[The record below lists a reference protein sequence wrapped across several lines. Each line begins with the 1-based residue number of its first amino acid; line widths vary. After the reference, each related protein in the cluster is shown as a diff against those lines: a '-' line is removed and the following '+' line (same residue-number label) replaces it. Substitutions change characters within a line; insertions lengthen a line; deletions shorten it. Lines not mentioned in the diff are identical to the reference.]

1 MSDKNEREVRRNC
14 LRQLLSGGKTEKR
27 EDQSRPPARTGVNMG
42 ELCKKLEVR
51 LKEK

>member
-27 EDQSRPPARTGVNMG
+27 EDQSSPPCPYWG
-42 ELCKKLEVR
+42 EYG
-51 LKEK
+51 